1 MPVFV
6 AARLFPVTMARF
18 TQPGARS
25 MTRFFN
31 PLYAML
37 LVGAVTLWALFSF
50 LYLSAQRPT
59 SRGKDLLVFCAAGMR
74 YPMEKIAADYE
85 EEFGVRVNLHYAGS
99 NTLLSQIKTGQEGDL
114 FLAADESYI
123 ELARDEDLVKEKLY
137 VANIRPVIAVH
148 KDNKTVRSID
158 DLAKP
163 EHRVAL
169 GNPSAAA
176 IGKKVKK
183 LLTKTGK
190 WQSVESNVTK
200 NGVFKPT
207 VNEVANDVKLNV
219 VDAGIVWDSTVEQY
233 AELKAVRVPELD
245 AGQSLVS
252 FGVMTSSSQPTAAL
266 HFARYVTA
274 KDRGLAT
281 FSEMGFEAVE
291 GDVWADRPTLT
302 FYAGSVNRRAIED
315 VIAEFGLREGVEIN
329 TVYNG
334 CGILT
339 ADMRSIRDGQGGAF
353 PDVFMAC
360 DTFYL
365 DTVQEMFQPGTEVS
379 SADIVIVVK
388 KGNPLGIQ
396 ELEDLSR
403 EGVRVA
409 LGQPQQCTIG
419 VLSRKL
425 LQASLDYDALVKN
438 NVVTQTASS
447 ALLVPTIST
456 GSADATLAYVTDTL
470 KSSAQIDV
478 KKIDSDLAK
487 AIQPFSIANTSQ
499 QKHLSNR
506 LFDAISNAQAEFEEA
521 GFTWQLSPQEE
532 SDLPGEAKENKP
544 ESN

>member
-1 MPVFV
+1 
-6 AARLFPVTMARF
+6 
-18 TQPGARS
+18 
-25 MTRFFN
+25 
-31 PLYAML
+31 
-37 LVGAVTLWALFSF
+37 
-50 LYLSAQRPT
+50 
-59 SRGKDLLVFCAAGMR
+59 
-74 YPMEKIAADYE
+74 
-85 EEFGVRVNLHYAGS
+85 
-99 NTLLSQIKTGQEGDL
+99 
-114 FLAADESYI
+114 
-123 ELARDEDLVKEKLY
+123 
-137 VANIRPVIAVH
+137 
-148 KDNKTVRSID
+148 
-158 DLAKP
+158 
-163 EHRVAL
+163 
-169 GNPSAAA
+169 
-176 IGKKVKK
+176 
-183 LLTKTGK
+183 
-190 WQSVESNVTK
+190 
-200 NGVFKPT
+200 
-207 VNEVANDVKLNV
+207 
-219 VDAGIVWDSTVEQY
+219 
-233 AELKAVRVPELD
+233 
-245 AGQSLVS
+245 
-252 FGVMTSSSQPTAAL
+252 
-266 HFARYVTA
+266 
-274 KDRGLAT
+274 
-281 FSEMGFEAVE
+281 
-291 GDVWADRPTLT
+291 
-302 FYAGSVNRRAIED
+302 
-315 VIAEFGLREGVEIN
+315 
-329 TVYNG
+329 
-334 CGILT
+334 
-339 ADMRSIRDGQGGAF
+339 
-353 PDVFMAC
+353 VFMAC

-478 KKIDSDLAK
+478 IKIDSDLAK